1 MTIPVINTEKLELF
15 SMGYI
20 EDDDDLEREVIED
33 DMNTSVVSGVS
44 SMNQTVIEF
53 DPEDVP

>member
-1 MTIPVINTEKLELF
+1 MTIPAINTEKLEPF

>member
-1 MTIPVINTEKLELF
+1 MTIPAINTEKLELF